1 MIDEVMVFRM
11 IRYFAVLTFEY
22 YDTQKLLSD
31 KFNMPKPPDYTI
43 DEIFRNICGDF
54 GLDPDNVLAHSE
66 MEKHDKDRL
75 L

>member
-22 YDTQKLLSD
+22 YDTQRLLAD
-31 KFNMPKPPDYTI
+31 KFNMEQPPNYSI
-43 DEIFRNICGDF
+43 DDIFRNICKDF

-66 MEKHDKDRL
+66 MEKHEKDSL
-75 L
+75 